1 MRKGSISSMIEIY
14 FGVIIIMFLF
24 FSSIYFAQRS
34 EVNAE
39 ADVVAVN
46 TGFECYNNLNNIL
59 KSENIFDSKTSYY
72 LGKSDKDLENLESI
86 RSYLVNMNSNYKLSI
101 SEDCE
106 SYIDGCEI
114 EGENTVIIGDILGKK
129 VDAKCSLA
137 ITKSN
142 CEEDCVKFL
151 NMEVYK

>member
-1 MRKGSISSMIEIY
+1 M
-14 FGVIIIMFLF
+14 
-24 FSSIYFAQRS
+24 
-34 EVNAE
+34 
-39 ADVVAVN
+39 AVN

-129 VDAKCSLA
+129 L
-137 ITKSN
+137 T
-142 CEEDCVKFL
+142 L
-151 NMEVYK
+151 NVH